1 MCTLLTAF
9 LHASLPM
16 ARAAGHCRYVDEG
29 KVPAL
34 VCLQTERAAA
44 WARRALQR
52 HLSGLWAGR
61 LAAHRTALLA
71 GQLAAHFPHACH
83 LGPARHPVMC
93 WSPAP
98 GSCQCPH
105 CPWPGCSCSNTVHQK
120 VATKSW
126 QHACH
131 ILASC
136 DVGPRGKK
144 RRAGQLQLSVH
155 ILALAG
161 MLLQQNLCQ
170 PNECL
175 WSASNRY
182 QACV

>member
-1 MCTLLTAF
+1 MSQIYRSQALLSKLGGMQNPVLLGPAIG
-9 LHASLPM
+9 LLP
-16 ARAAGHCRYVDEG
+16 GLFQDPDGG

-34 VCLQTERAAA
+34 VCLRTERVAA

-61 LAAHRTALLA
+61 LAAHRTARLA
-71 GQLAAHFPHACH
+71 GQLAAHLSHACH

-105 CPWPGCSCSNTVHQK
+105 CPWPGSSWNNTIHQE
-120 VATKSW
+120 VVTNNW

-131 ILASC
+131 ILSAGHP
-136 DVGPRGKK
+136 VMLG
-144 RRAGQLQLSVH
+144 RRVMRRPAGQLQLSV
-155 ILALAG
+155 A
-161 MLLQQNLCQ
+161 
-170 PNECL
+170 
-175 WSASNRY
+175 
-182 QACV
+182 